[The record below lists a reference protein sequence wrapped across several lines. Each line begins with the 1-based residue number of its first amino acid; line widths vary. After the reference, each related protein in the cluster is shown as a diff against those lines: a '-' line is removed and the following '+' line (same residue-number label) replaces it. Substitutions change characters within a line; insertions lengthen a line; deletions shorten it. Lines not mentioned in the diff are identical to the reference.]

1 MPAESG
7 DMEVA
12 QAARSQDDVA
22 DALADCER
30 CIQLLLGLV
39 EVATPEQAKAQHK
52 DLKGNGWMV

>member
-1 MPAESG
+1 
-7 DMEVA
+7 MEVA

-22 DALADCER
+22 DALADCEQ